1 MAQWLKLNSILHLKA
16 EIYPFKPC
24 AGLMIQCNC
33 MFAGKQVLAALV
45 WLCGFLSLKKNP
57 NRCSLYVYHLD
68 AAFVENFENHCI
80 FRIKLKPQLS
90 LKGLNQQ
97 FKPEEKNRYPNYLYI
112 NH

>member
-1 MAQWLKLNSILHLKA
+1 MQLYVCWEAGSGCFGLVVWFST
-16 EIYPFKPC
+16 FKK
-24 AGLMIQCNC
+24 
-33 MFAGKQVLAALV
+33 KQ
-45 WLCGFLSLKKNP
+45 

-90 LKGLNQQ
+90 LKGLNWQ
-97 FKPEEKNRYPNYLYI
+97 FKPEEKKYPNHLYI

>member
-24 AGLMIQCNC
+24 ACLMIQCNC

-45 WLCGFLSLKKNP
+45 WLCGFLPLKKKKQ
-57 NRCSLYVYHLD
+57 NRCSLYVHHLD

-80 FRIKLKPQLS
+80 FRIKL
-90 LKGLNQQ
+90 
-97 FKPEEKNRYPNYLYI
+97 
-112 NH
+112 